1 MLARNDM
8 VKFMSKVFKALS
20 DPNRLRIIRMLA
32 SNMEEKLCVKDL
44 ADKLGISRPAASQ
57 QISVLDNIGILD
69 RQKEG
74 NQVYY
79 YINAEALA
87 DIKKKIDT
95 MFHLAFE
102 KCKFYGKCKGHV
114 D

>member
-1 MLARNDM
+1 MLLRNDM
-8 VKFMSKVFKALS
+8 VKSMSKVFKALS

-69 RQKEG
+69 RQK
-74 NQVYY
+74 
-79 YINAEALA
+79 
-87 DIKKKIDT
+87 KKIDT